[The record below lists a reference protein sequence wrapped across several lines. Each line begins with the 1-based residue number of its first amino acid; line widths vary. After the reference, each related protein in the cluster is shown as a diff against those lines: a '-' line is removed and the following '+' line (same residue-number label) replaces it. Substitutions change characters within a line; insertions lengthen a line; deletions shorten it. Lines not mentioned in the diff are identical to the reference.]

1 MENVIII
8 AIVAVLAVVGVLYTV
23 KHFKGQGG
31 CCGGGDYKPKKKKL
45 TNVQYKKVFRVEGMH
60 CVNCKNRVEE
70 LVNDLR
76 GVAGSVDLKKGLL
89 TVSYAE
95 DVADEQIK
103 SRIEK
108 NGYTVTSIEKD

>member
-8 AIVAVLAVVGVLYTV
+8 GIVVVLAAVGVVYTV
-23 KHFKGQGG
+23 KHFKRQGG

-45 TNVQYKKVFRVEGMH
+45 TSVRYKKAFRVEGMH

-76 GVAGSVDLKKGLL
+76 GVAGSVDLKQGIL

-95 DVADEQIK
+95 DVPDEQIK
-103 SRIEK
+103 ARIEK
-108 NGYTVTSIEKD
+108 GGYTVTSIEKI